1 MKEGEEGWCRSS
13 TAQERRKGR
22 GREGKKVLHRA
33 VARAGIYVA
42 HFHADLLLLDF
53 LLLLLL
59 LPLLLLD
66 VLPEDFMLFLSE
78 LLSLLSSSS
87 SSDFLLGA
95 STVTNVGSAPHHDT
109 TQ

>member
-1 MKEGEEGWCRSS
+1 MSVIDSTRKKER
-13 TAQERRKGR
+13 
-22 GREGKKVLHRA
+22 
-33 VARAGIYVA
+33 ARAGGKEGPAPCRRASEHYVVT